1 MAEKEEEQQ
10 STCVNDT
17 KSFLWTSFSFLLT
30 DIIQC
35 KGISTVSFP
44 NILKSTQLHYLL
56 FYNDVRMYRFYH
68 FTSHISFNSNSS
80 PYPLQ
85 HSLLSY
91 KVQYFFSV
99 HPFIPAALYPSIPD
113 GVWFVSNECTG
124 NVSTPTRRAL
134 SQRFAVADNLPW
146 SCPFP
151 QANTLTIFLK
161 LRLVQNRQAQTTWM
175 RNVSL
180 VNKKSLKLCFKEQKN
195 THRFE

>member
-1 MAEKEEEQQ
+1 MADTVNSILRLPFYVRRGLIPKSTHFIYIFELMAEKEEEQQ

-124 NVSTPTRRAL
+124 NVSTPT
-134 SQRFAVADNLPW
+134 
-146 SCPFP
+146 
-151 QANTLTIFLK
+151 QA
-161 LRLVQNRQAQTTWM
+161 
-175 RNVSL
+175 
-180 VNKKSLKLCFKEQKN
+180 CFKSEVCGGW
-195 THRFE
+195 